1 MGYKI
6 EKTIDYTI
14 LYNKC
19 DVSIRKKYILIC
31 ITFVMLCFYFFFSFI
46 FLRCFFF
53 LQNTLLIMF
62 VVANRLMNFHV
73 A

>member
-14 LYNKC
+14 LCNKC
-19 DVSIRKKYILIC
+19 DVSIQKKYILIC

-53 LQNTLLIMF
+53 YKTLFWLCSLLLID
-62 VVANRLMNFHV
+62 
-73 A
+73 

>member
-1 MGYKI
+1 MGYEI
-6 EKTIDYTI
+6 EKTIDYTM
-14 LYNKC
+14 LCNKC
-19 DVSIRKKYILIC
+19 DVSIQKKYILIC

-46 FLRCFFF
+46 FLRYFF

>member
-19 DVSIRKKYILIC
+19 DVSIQKKYILIC

-46 FLRCFFF
+46 F
-53 LQNTLLIMF
+53 
-62 VVANRLMNFHV
+62 
-73 A
+73 

>member
-14 LYNKC
+14 LCNKC
-19 DVSIRKKYILIC
+19 DVSIQKKYILIC

-46 FLRCFFF
+46 F
-53 LQNTLLIMF
+53 
-62 VVANRLMNFHV
+62 
-73 A
+73 